1 MDRWARV
8 EGPSSSRPM
17 LPIGLASIPRKMH
30 VVGLL
35 TKVILCLN
43 ILQVSCDSNIT
54 YRGCAFEQLP
64 ELQSREPE
72 SIPLHIE
79 VDILITGLR
88 GGSGSGDFF
97 RVDAE

>member
-1 MDRWARV
+1 MDRWAGV

-43 ILQVSCDSNIT
+43 ILQVSCDRNIT

-64 ELQSREPE
+64 KHQSIEPE
-72 SIPLHIE
+72 STPLHIE
-79 VDILITGLR
+79 VDILINGLR
-88 GGSGSGDFF
+88 EGSGSGDFF
-97 RVDAE
+97 GVDAE